1 MSLLLK
7 VVLSGFEGPEMPVIV
22 SEAYNV
28 WEAVLRSQALTN
40 FSLPASAAFRASS
53 AAFRASSVSLR
64 ASFVFLRASTALRT
78 FVSWRASAA
87 NDVRGPIH

>member
-53 AAFRASSVSLR
+53 VSLR